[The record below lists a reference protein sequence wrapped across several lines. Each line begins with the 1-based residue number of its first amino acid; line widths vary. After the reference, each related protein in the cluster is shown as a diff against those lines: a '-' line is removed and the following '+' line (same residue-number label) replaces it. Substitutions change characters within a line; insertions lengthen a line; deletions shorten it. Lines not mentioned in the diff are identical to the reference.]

1 MTTSRWVLPMHA
13 VNLQDCTRNVFVR
26 GGGVSKSRWFG
37 FFASTATVFMR
48 HLQNPWIAST
58 VSPKCDCHD
67 VQSVDDF
74 FCNQLVISFRS
85 DAFEFETATGGA
97 GGGMSARSTSISDVV
112 DSIPIAVSQV
122 GAGGSSGRSSSSGCK
137 CSRMPK
143 ADCQLSLTRKCFA
156 NVRHRDCE

>member
-1 MTTSRWVLPMHA
+1 MPSISRIAPGTFSYEEVVYRRAGGLDSSQVL
-13 VNLQDCTRNVFVR
+13 Q
-26 GGGVSKSRWFG
+26 
-37 FFASTATVFMR
+37 TVFMR

-74 FCNQLVISFRS
+74 FCNQLVISFRV
-85 DAFEFETATGGA
+85 
-97 GGGMSARSTSISDVV
+97 RRIRIR
-112 DSIPIAVSQV
+112 DSNRWRWRWHVKHDQLPFLTLWTPSQSLFPRW